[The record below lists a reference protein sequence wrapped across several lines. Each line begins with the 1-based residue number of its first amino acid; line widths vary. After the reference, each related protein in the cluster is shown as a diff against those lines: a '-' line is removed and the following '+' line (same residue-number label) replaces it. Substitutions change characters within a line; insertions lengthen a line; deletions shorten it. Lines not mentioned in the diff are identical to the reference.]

1 VFDNLTIRTA
11 VPDDGDAIVTLV
23 REAFS
28 ADGRDPQEEV
38 DIVLATWKL
47 GTVPAGF
54 ELVALDVDG
63 LVVGHI
69 LAARGHLGRQ
79 EVVAVAPLAVLP
91 PHQGRGVG
99 SALMTELLY
108 RAEAASLPLLV
119 LLGDS
124 AYYGRF
130 GFETS
135 RPLAITFHREDNP
148 HFLVRRLSAYDPSY
162 QGDFVY
168 CWEPHG
174 EG

>member
-11 VPDDGDAIVTLV
+11 VPEDGDAIVTLV

-38 DIVLATWKL
+38 DIVLATWRL
-47 GTVPAGF
+47 GTVPAGM
-54 ELVALDVDG
+54 ELVALDDG
-63 LVVGHI
+63 VVVGHV
-69 LAARGHLGRQ
+69 LAARGRLGRQ

-91 PHQGRGVG
+91 PHQGGGVG
-99 SALMTELLY
+99 RALMTELLY

-119 LLGDS
+119 LLGDG
-124 AYYGRF
+124 AYYRRF
-130 GFETS
+130 GFEPS
-135 RPLAITFHREDNP
+135 GPLAITYRREDNP
-148 HFLVRRLSAYDPSY
+148 HFLVRRLSTYAPSY

-168 CWEPHG
+168 CWEPDG